1 MASNNNTEVVNGVVQ
16 PRFYQVYG
24 DPIESKEIM
33 EPLAIGVGTGPI
45 CGFDWVDTSK
55 TSVTITSIF
64 KSNSGAKGLSMLKGK
79 SRRVFLSDKN
89 NNAGQVFNAYTTP
102 DGLCHIAPDTLTF
115 NGMQPEGGWPST
127 TNPTKLVSFIVKASH
142 TYRPNNSENPPSLAN
157 FICNWLTLDS
167 KTYLSTILKWNY
179 EEVLQA
185 ISKSGISFDPN
196 TETIIGIYLVGWNT
210 SWNED
215 TESVR
220 LKALISDFNYILC
233 LVPAGGKYPVAPFGL
248 HPLDILDIKSRVSSL
263 ESRVIQVD
271 TLNRYLTT
279 QMNSQGKGIEIEYT
293 VKSEGDIDTYTFTK
307 LIINGCKL
315 ATSDKPVKK
324 TAGGYQWRE
333 TSIGIL
339 IYTTS
344 PILENIS
351 LSDSQWGIRVVGP
364 QVSHSSVVW
373 DGSIDTGSLSDDMI
387 PVAIFELNSFH
398 SLGNILPN
406 HGYSLLNN
414 SKVDGLTRLAL
425 GLDRYILQESTIL
438 SFKATEILKYERSS
452 SASLVIRANY
462 SRGVF
467 NLDLLCK
474 LDQGVSEFSNRSIDV
489 KQLLISYD
497 SRWEDILEAV
507 TEKYGDIPPSYG
519 YYQSY
524 GEPSSDIYSSL
535 NVQLGYTSSSSN
547 YSLYVYAKGKNTSST
562 GGTFGYKMNLSFIIN
577 TWYLVKTSNNPVDLI
592 QACISNPFKTSY

>member
-24 DPIESKEIM
+24 DLIESKEIM
-33 EPLAIGVGTGPI
+33 EPLSINAGTGPI

-127 TNPTKLVSFIVKASH
+127 TNPTKLVAFVVKASH
-142 TYRPNNSENPPSLAN
+142 TYKPNNSENPPSLAN

-220 LKALISDFNYILC
+220 LKAIISDFNYILC

-293 VKSEGDIDTYTFTK
+293 VKSEEDNDTYTFTK

-324 TAGGYQWRE
+324 TIGYQWRE
-333 TSIGIL
+333 SSIGIL

-351 LSDSQWGIRVVGP
+351 LSDSQWGIKMAEP
-364 QVSHSSVVW
+364 QVSYDSVVW
-373 DGSIDTGSLSDDMI
+373 DGSIDTGSLSDGMI
-387 PVAIFELNSFH
+387 PVAIFELNSFN

-425 GLDRYILQESTIL
+425 GLNRYILQEGTTL
-438 SFKATEILKYERSS
+438 SFEDTQTLKYDRST
-452 SASLVIRANY
+452 SAELVIKANY
-462 SRGVF
+462 SQGVF

-474 LDQGVSEFSNRSIDV
+474 LNQGVSEFSDRSIDV
-489 KQLLISYD
+489 KQLLISDD
-497 SRWEDILEAV
+497 SRWEDILKAV
-507 TEKYGDIPPSYG
+507 TKKYGDIYG
-519 YYQSY
+519 YYQNY

-535 NVQLGYTSSSSN
+535 NVQLGYTSSSN
-547 YSLYVYAKGKNTSST
+547 YYLYVYAKGKTTSST
-562 GGTFGYKMNLSFIIN
+562 GGTFGYKMNLSFIIDTQN
-577 TWYLVKTSNNPVDLI
+577 LVKTPNNPVNLI

>member
-1 MASNNNTEVVNGVVQ
+1 MTSNNNTEVVNGVVQ

-24 DPIESKEIM
+24 DLIESKEIM

-167 KTYLSTILKWNY
+167 KTYLSTLLKWNY

-263 ESRVIQVD
+263 ESQVIQVD

-293 VKSEGDIDTYTFTK
+293 VKSEEDNDTYTFTK

-324 TAGGYQWRE
+324 TIGYQWRE
-333 TSIGIL
+333 SSIGIL

-351 LSDSQWGIRVVGP
+351 LSDSQWGIKMAEP
-364 QVSHSSVVW
+364 KVSYDSGVW

-387 PVAIFELNSFH
+387 PVAIFELNSFN

-425 GLDRYILQESTIL
+425 GLNRYILQEGTTL
-438 SFKATEILKYERSS
+438 SFENTQTLKYDRST
-452 SASLVIRANY
+452 SAELVIKANY
-462 SRGVF
+462 SQGVF

-474 LDQGVSEFSNRSIDV
+474 LNQGVSEFSDRSIDV
-489 KQLLISYD
+489 KQLLISDD
-497 SRWEDILEAV
+497 SRWEDILKAV
-507 TEKYGDIPPSYG
+507 TKKYGDIYG
-519 YYQSY
+519 YYQNY

-535 NVQLGYTSSSSN
+535 NVQLGYTSSSN
-547 YSLYVYAKGKNTSST
+547 YYLYVYAKGKTTSST
-562 GGTFGYKMNLSFIIN
+562 GGTFGYKMNLSFIIDTQN
-577 TWYLVKTSNNPVDLI
+577 LVKTPNNPVDLI

>member
-333 TSIGIL
+333 IGIGIL

-425 GLDRYILQESTIL
+425 GLDRYILQESTTL

-535 NVQLGYTSSSSN
+535 NVQLGYTSSSN
-547 YSLYVYAKGKNTSST
+547 YSLYVYAKGKTTSST

>member
-24 DPIESKEIM
+24 DLIESKEIM
-33 EPLAIGVGTGPI
+33 EPLAIGIGTGPI

-89 NNAGQVFNAYTTP
+89 NHAGQVFNAYTTP

-115 NGMQPEGGWPST
+115 NGMQPEGGWPSN

-271 TLNRYLTT
+271 PLNRYLTT

-293 VKSEGDIDTYTFTK
+293 VKSEKEDDNDTYTFTK

-324 TAGGYQWRE
+324 TIGYQWRE
-333 TSIGIL
+333 SSIGIL

-351 LSDSQWGIRVVGP
+351 LSDSQWGIKVAEP
-364 QVSHSSVVW
+364 KVSYDSVVW

-387 PVAIFELNSFH
+387 PVAIFELNSFD
-398 SLGNILPN
+398 SLDNILPN

-425 GLDRYILQESTIL
+425 GLSRYILQEGTTL
-438 SFKATEILKYERSS
+438 SFENTKTLKYNGSTSVAE
-452 SASLVIRANY
+452 LVIKANY
-462 SRGVF
+462 SHGVF

-474 LDQGVSEFSNRSIDV
+474 LKQGVSEFNNISIDV
-489 KQLLISYD
+489 KNLLISDD
-497 SRWEDILEAV
+497 SRWEDILKAV
-507 TEKYGDIPPSYG
+507 TKKYGDIYG
-519 YYQSY
+519 YYQDY
-524 GEPSSDIYSSL
+524 GSSSDIYSSL
-535 NVQLGYTSSSSN
+535 NVQLSYTSSSN
-547 YSLYVYAKGKNTSST
+547 YYLYVYAKGKNPSST
-562 GGTFGYKMNLSFIIN
+562 GSPFGYKMNLSFIIDTN
-577 TWYLVKTSNNPVDLI
+577 FIIDNNPVNLL
-592 QACISNPFKTSY
+592 QACISNPFKISY

>member
-24 DPIESKEIM
+24 DLIESKEIM

-115 NGMQPEGGWPST
+115 NGMQPDGGWPST
-127 TNPTKLVSFIVKASH
+127 TNPTKLVAFVVKASH
-142 TYRPNNSENPPSLAN
+142 TYKPNNSETPPSLAN
-157 FICNWLTLDS
+157 FTCNWLTLDS

-220 LKALISDFNYILC
+220 LKALISNFNYILC

-248 HPLDILDIKSRVSSL
+248 HPLDILDIKSRISTL
-263 ESRVIQVD
+263 ESRITGINILD
-271 TLNRYLTT
+271 RYLST

-293 VKSEGDIDTYTFTK
+293 VESEGDNDAYTFTK

-315 ATSDKPVKK
+315 ATEDNPVKK
-324 TAGGYQWRE
+324 TIGYQWRE
-333 TSIGIL
+333 GNIGIL
-339 IYTTS
+339 IYTTAS
-344 PILENIS
+344 ILDNES
-351 LSDSQWGIRVVGP
+351 LSEDQWGINEAMP
-364 QVSHSSVVW
+364 KVSFSSESW
-373 DGSIDTGSLSDDMI
+373 DGSLDTESLSDDMV
-387 PVAIFELNSFH
+387 PVAIFEINSFN
-398 SLGNILPN
+398 SMGNILPS
-406 HGYSLLNN
+406 HSYSLLNN

-425 GLDRYILQESTIL
+425 GLDKYILQGSTPL
-438 SFKATEILKYERSS
+438 SFEKTQTVSGSGLNI
-452 SASLVIRANY
+452 ASLTIRAKY
-462 SRGVF
+462 SRGIF
-467 NLDLLCK
+467 ILDLYCNLK
-474 LDQGVSEFSNRSIDV
+474 SSVSEFSNQKVDL
-489 KQLLISYD
+489 KALLTSAD
-497 SRWEDILEAV
+497 NRWSDII
-507 TEKYGDIPPSYG
+507 EKLAETYNDAFG

-524 GEPSSDIYSSL
+524 GDPSGSNYSYL
-535 NVQLGYTSSSSN
+535 NVQLGKSGSLSYFSV
-547 YSLYVYAKGKNTSST
+547 YSKGKSSMS
-562 GGTFGYKMNLSFIIN
+562 FGYKMSLSFMIDTQDMDNI
-577 TWYLVKTSNNPVDLI
+577 SNNPVKLF
-592 QACISNPFKTSY
+592 QACMSNPFKTSY

>member
-1 MASNNNTEVVNGVVQ
+1 MASNNTTEVVNGVVQ

-24 DPIESKEIM
+24 DLIESKEIM

-64 KSNSGAKGLSMLKGK
+64 KSNSGAKGLPMLKGK

-115 NGMQPEGGWPST
+115 NGMQPDGGWPST
-127 TNPTKLVSFIVKASH
+127 TNPTKLVAFVVKASH
-142 TYRPNNSENPPSLAN
+142 TYKPNNSETRPSLAN
-157 FICNWLTLDS
+157 FTCDWLTLDS

-220 LKALISDFNYILC
+220 LKALISNFNYILC

-248 HPLDILDIKSRVSSL
+248 HPLDILDIKSRISTL
-263 ESRVIQVD
+263 ESRITGINILD
-271 TLNRYLTT
+271 RYLST

-293 VKSEGDIDTYTFTK
+293 VESEGDNDAYTFTK

-315 ATSDKPVKK
+315 ATEDNPVKK
-324 TAGGYQWRE
+324 TIGYQWQE
-333 TSIGIL
+333 GNSIGIL
-339 IYTTS
+339 IYTTAS
-344 PILENIS
+344 ILDNES
-351 LSDSQWGIRVVGP
+351 LSEDQWGINEAMP
-364 QVSHSSVVW
+364 KVSFSSESW
-373 DGSIDTGSLSDDMI
+373 DGSLDTESLSDDMV
-387 PVAIFELNSFH
+387 PVAIFEINSFNPM
-398 SLGNILPN
+398 GNILPS
-406 HGYSLLNN
+406 HSYSLLNN

-425 GLDRYILQESTIL
+425 GLDRYILQGSTPL
-438 SFKATEILKYERSS
+438 SFEKTQTVSGSGLNI
-452 SASLVIRANY
+452 ASLTIRAKY
-462 SRGVF
+462 SSGIF
-467 NLDLLCK
+467 ILDLYCNLK
-474 LDQGVSEFSNRSIDV
+474 SSVSEFSNQKVDL
-489 KQLLISYD
+489 KALLTSAD
-497 SRWEDILEAV
+497 NRWSHIV
-507 TEKYGDIPPSYG
+507 EKLAKTYNDAFG

-524 GEPSSDIYSSL
+524 GDPSGSDYSNL
-535 NVQLGYTSSSSN
+535 NVQLGKSSSLLS
-547 YSLYVYAKGKNTSST
+547 YFSVYVKGKSSKS
-562 GGTFGYKMNLSFIIN
+562 FGYKMSLSFMIDTQDMYNI
-577 TWYLVKTSNNPVDLI
+577 SNNPVKLF
-592 QACISNPFKTSY
+592 QACMSNPFKTSY